1 MEKFDNFF
9 VASAVEDYI
18 MMSVMISQYRHFN
31 LLMNINEDVIN
42 KRINDAR
49 HTMINYK
56 YDVEKVDDY
65 LNKYMPQ
72 LIKLPR
78 ELYPPLL

>member
-1 MEKFDNFF
+1 MEKLDNFLLI
-9 VASAVEDYI
+9 SSIQDYI

-49 HTMINYK
+49 YTMINYK
-56 YDVEKVDDY
+56 YNVERVDDY

>member
-1 MEKFDNFF
+1 M
-9 VASAVEDYI
+9 
-18 MMSVMISQYRHFN
+18 
-31 LLMNINEDVIN
+31 NEDDAN
-42 KRINDAR
+42 KMINDAR
-49 HTMINYK
+49 NMMIRYQ
-56 YDVEKVDDY
+56 YDVKIVDDY

>member
-1 MEKFDNFF
+1 MEKLDNFLL
-9 VASAVEDYI
+9 VSSIQDYI
-18 MMSVMISQYRHFN
+18 MMFVMISQYRHFN
-31 LLMNINEDVIN
+31 LLMNEDVAN
-42 KRINDAR
+42 KLINDAR
-49 HTMINYK
+49 YMMIQYK
-56 YDVEKVDDY
+56 YDVKIVDDY

>member
-1 MEKFDNFF
+1 MEKLVNFLL
-9 VASAVEDYI
+9 VSTIQDYI
-18 MMSVMISQYRHFN
+18 MMSVMISKHSHFN
-31 LLMNINEDVIN
+31 LKINEDVAN
-42 KRINDAR
+42 KIINDAR

-56 YDVEKVDDY
+56 YDVERVDDY
-65 LNKYMPQ
+65 LMKYMPQ

>member
-1 MEKFDNFF
+1 MEKLDNFLL
-9 VASAVEDYI
+9 VLSIQDYI
-18 MMSVMISQYRHFN
+18 LMSVMISKHSHFN
-31 LLMNINEDVIN
+31 LKINEDVANKIIN
-42 KRINDAR
+42 AAR
-49 HTMINYK
+49 NMMIQYQ
-56 YDVEKVDDY
+56 YDVKIVDDY

>member
-1 MEKFDNFF
+1 MEKLDNFLLI
-9 VASAVEDYI
+9 SSIQDYI

-31 LLMNINEDVIN
+31 LEMNEDVAN
-42 KRINDAR
+42 KMINDAR
-49 HTMINYK
+49 NMMIRYQ
-56 YDVEKVDDY
+56 YDVKIVDDY

>member
-1 MEKFDNFF
+1 MEKLDNFLL
-9 VASAVEDYI
+9 VSSIQDYI
-18 MMSVMISQYRHFN
+18 MMSVLISQYSHFN
-31 LLMNINEDVIN
+31 LKINEDVGN
-42 KRINDAR
+42 KIINDAR
-49 HTMINYK
+49 NMMIQYK
-56 YDVEKVDDY
+56 YDVKIVDDY